1 VSIEVVA
8 AAVVTPRGAGVSMPG
23 GISDVLQRD
32 AGFESLGDEAVAQ
45 AVRCDL
51 LGGRDVGGAG

>member
-1 VSIEVVA
+1 
-8 AAVVTPRGAGVSMPG
+8 MPG
-23 GISDVLQRD
+23 GILDVLQRD
-32 AGFESLGDEAVAQ
+32 AGFECLGDEAVAQ